1 MRPVM
6 KRRLPPLFFFLLG
19 LALLFP
25 GPAAS
30 ANMTAAC
37 HCFRDRAYNPA
48 DPFSSDAYLLTT
60 VFNSLLAAHFDIA
73 KRQIVLM
80 KMQGGTS
87 NSDLLI
93 ALHIAVQTGSDVD
106 RLLTLKQ
113 SRTWQEAVGE
123 LPVPPGGADDL
134 LGQIRSGMPDEQA
147 AGRVMEKMIRERFA
161 RQPREIET
169 LQQDGLELREIVLLL
184 TLADHSGTEP
194 AAILALH
201 RQEGLSWSA
210 IAHNF
215 GLEPADA
222 GKLLAPSSPDQ
233 PVVP

>member
-1 MRPVM
+1 MRIVL
-6 KRRLPPLFFFLLG
+6 KRRLLPLFFFLLG

-37 HCFRDRAYNPA
+37 HCFRDRAFNPA

-60 VFNSLLAAHFDIA
+60 VFNSLLTAHFDIA

-93 ALHIAVQTGSDVD
+93 ALHIAAQTGSDVD
-106 RLLTLKQ
+106 RLLALKKN
-113 SRTWQEAVGE
+113 RTWRDAVGE
-123 LPVPPGGADDL
+123 LPVPPDAADDL
-134 LGQIRSGMPDEQA
+134 LHQIRSGMPEEQA
-147 AGRVMEKMIRERFA
+147 ADLVMEKMISERFA
-161 RQPREIET
+161 RQPREIEA
-169 LQQDGLELREIVLLL
+169 LREGGLELREIILLL
-184 TLADHSGTEP
+184 TLADHSGIDP
-194 AAILALH
+194 GSILAQH
-201 RQEGLSWSA
+201 RQKNLSWSA

-215 GLEPADA
+215 GLQPAAA
-222 GKLLAPSSPDQ
+222 GKLLSPSP
-233 PVVP
+233 P